1 MTIENANAGAGAPDA
16 GKAAA
21 DVAAQAAAGADAGK
35 SAEELAAAKA
45 AEGKGSDASAD
56 GQKEAK
62 SLMDDASADDKAA
75 QDAEDK
81 RILEAKEED
90 LSADDK
96 TRKAEL
102 VKAKE
107 EADKAAKE
115 NVVPEKYEFKV
126 PEGMTLD
133 DKLVEKITPILKEG
147 KVSQAVAQKLAD
159 VYAETAKSQAAAYEK
174 LQADNFNKFVDG
186 LKKETLK
193 ELGADAK
200 PQLALAAKARDR
212 FASKE
217 LITKLNQSGLAN
229 DKDMINLFITVG
241 KAISEHKV
249 IEGAPAGAGE
259 KNPIG
264 ILYDAKK

>member
-1 MTIENANAGAGAPDA
+1 MSEPIVP
-16 GKAAA
+16 AA
-21 DVAAQAAAGADAGK
+21 DVAKVAADAAAAAAAQTPEAIATVKAAEDAVKAAAGQK
-35 SAEELAAAKA
+35 AE
-45 AEGKGSDASAD
+45 S
-56 GQKEAK
+56 K
-62 SLMDDASADDKAA
+62 SLMDDANAEAKAA

-81 RILEAKEED
+81 RILEAKDED
-90 LSADDK
+90 LSTEDK
-96 TRKAEL
+96 THKAAL
-102 VKAKE
+102 IKAKE
-107 EADKAAKE
+107 DADKAAKE

-133 DKLVEKITPILKEG
+133 EKLVEKITPILKEG
-147 KVSQAVAQKLAD
+147 KVSQATAQKLAD
-159 VYAETAKSQAAAYEK
+159 AYADAAKEGQKTFEK
-174 LQADNFNKFVDG
+174 AQEDNFNKFVDN

-229 DKDMINLFITVG
+229 DKDMIKLFITIG

-249 IEGAPAGAGE
+249 IEGSQAGAGE
-259 KNPIG
+259 KNMID